1 MEKADQTEL
10 DLANVMVL
18 LQRRYSAVQE
28 IERLTMELRDAF
40 ERKDEVSAA
49 LLLQMR
55 ADEMEK
61 ADVCLGEIWRLAE
74 NDRKTGEKLRI
85 LMLSDPE
92 VSEGKSFE
100 EKKIYEIRQ
109 KIRVTAGELRAM
121 DEKMNRSVA
130 REKSFYGTGN
140 VRQESGSAKA

>member
-1 MEKADQTEL
+1 MEKTARAEL
-10 DLANVMVL
+10 DLSNVMVL
-18 LQRRYSAVQE
+18 LQRRYGAVQE
-28 IERLTMELRDAF
+28 IERLTRELRDAF

-61 ADVCLGEIWRLAE
+61 ADVCLDEIWQQAE
-74 NDRKTGEKLRI
+74 KSEKAREKLRI
-85 LMLSDPE
+85 LMNADPE
-92 VSEGKSFE
+92 VSECESFE

-121 DEKMNRSVA
+121 DEKMNRSMA